1 MRLGSVLTSTALLAV
16 LSTSA
21 QAAWQSIPGAA
32 CSPLLGNQ
40 TTQFNKV
47 GDTGY
52 ARIGAGSAWVS
63 CPLHRTMFVRKLV
76 YVNLNHPSARGTLC
90 KIMRSNYL
98 TGAANSSSATAQGTG
113 NVVAGFNIN
122 ITALGT
128 MAAYD
133 TYSVSCNVAQ
143 GTTIRGVSWEDN

>member
-1 MRLGSVLTSTALLAV
+1 MRLGSVLASTALLAI

-52 ARIGAGSAWVS
+52 ARIGTGSAWVS
-63 CPLHRTMFVRKLV
+63 CPLHRTMFVRKVL
-76 YVNLNHPSARGTLC
+76 YVNLNHPSARETTC
-90 KIMRSNYL
+90 KVVHSDYS
-98 TGAANSSSATAQGTG
+98 TGAGFSVSVVARGTG
-113 NVVAGFNIN
+113 NVVAGFNTSN
-122 ITALGT
+122 LGT
-128 MAAYD
+128 MANYD